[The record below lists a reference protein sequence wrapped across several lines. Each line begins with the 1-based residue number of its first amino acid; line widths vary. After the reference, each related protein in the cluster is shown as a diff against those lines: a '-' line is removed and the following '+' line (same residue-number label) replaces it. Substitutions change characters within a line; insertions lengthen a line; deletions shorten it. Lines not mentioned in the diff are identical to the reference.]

1 MTSSGA
7 AQFVPDYAVQ
17 INDADIP
24 AALRASIASVVSD
37 DGIDVSNRVEIKI
50 ANPNLQWLQD
60 HIEGLG
66 FDPPTGVNNGPVK
79 TPGINNSGLFDI
91 ENKLVLSLGYA
102 DSGVTK
108 VFEGEVTGLDLSFP
122 VGGMPTVTLV
132 AHDYLNRLSQGTYG
146 RGFGPLPDFV
156 IAAILA
162 GENLLLP
169 LIDPTIIAASTAI
182 TVVNV
187 IFNGSGR
194 KQKAQSDLQVMQ
206 EIADAYD
213 ADFWVDGSTFYMSRF
228 FKEYSPSVTLT
239 WGESLLEFA
248 PRISTVGQIAGVGA
262 KFVLREIPFSLMVVV
277 SWNFDS
283 QTLSVLVL
291 PSATTAYLKSR
302 IGPVITYIKR
312 PISSPA
318 DIGNSALFLVKK
330 LRDIINNR
338 LTGSASAIGDP
349 AIRAGIMIELDNLGP
364 DFSGVYRVRSATH
377 TIDSGGYRTAF
388 EVRKEIIP

>member
-1 MTSSGA
+1 MTSAGA
-7 AQFVPDYAVQ
+7 PQFVPDYAVQ

-24 AALRASIASVVSD
+24 AALRASITSVVFD

-66 FDPPTGVNNGPVK
+66 FDPATGVNNGPVK
-79 TPGINNSGLFDI
+79 TPGISNSGLFDM

-102 DSGVTK
+102 DSGVTQ
-108 VFEGEVTGLDLSFP
+108 VFEGEITGLDLSFP
-122 VGGMPTVTLV
+122 AGGMPTVTLV
-132 AHDYLNRLSQGTYG
+132 AHDYLNRLSQGSYG
-146 RGFGPLPDFV
+146 RGFGPLPDFI

-169 LIDPTIIAASTAI
+169 LIDPTIIGASTAI
-182 TVVNV
+182 SVVNV

-194 KQKAQSDLQVMQ
+194 KQKAQSDLKVMQ
-206 EIADAYD
+206 EIADAYG
-213 ADFWVDGSTFYMSRF
+213 ADFWVDGNTFYMSRF

-248 PRISTVGQIAGVGA
+248 PRISTVGQVAGVGA

-277 SWNFDS
+277 SWNFDT

-291 PSATTAYLKSR
+291 PSATTAYLKSF

-318 DIGNSALFLVKK
+318 DIGDSALFLTSK

-349 AIRAGIMIELDNLGP
+349 SIRAGIMIELDNLGP
-364 DFSGVYRVRSATH
+364 DFSGVYRVRSTNH
-377 TIDSGGYRTAF
+377 TIDSGGYRTTF
-388 EVRKEIIP
+388 EVRKEIVP